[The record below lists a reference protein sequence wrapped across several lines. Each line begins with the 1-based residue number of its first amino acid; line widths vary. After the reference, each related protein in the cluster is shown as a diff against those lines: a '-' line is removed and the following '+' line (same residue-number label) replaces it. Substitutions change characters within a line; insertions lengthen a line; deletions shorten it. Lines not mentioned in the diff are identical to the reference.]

1 MNLSLSDD
9 VVALLRR
16 ACGGRGAT
24 PYIEELV
31 RGSARAWCD
40 ALEGLLSDGW
50 SRDQISAATDALRG
64 WVSGRERP
72 MPADIMG
79 ELERSGIRATEA
91 QALDL
96 WELAREMRCGNRCVW
111 SAISPGPAGS
121 RGAKKKKACQ
131 ALSSEFVIPQ
141 EKQEVSKEHYQTNAS
156 TRMDIEEN
164 ASDGKKAIVSAC
176 NFDVASYL

>member
-31 RGSARAWCD
+31 RGAARAWCD
-40 ALEGLLSDGW
+40 ALEGLLADGW
-50 SRDQISAATDALRG
+50 SSDQMVAAIDALRG
-64 WVSGRERP
+64 WTSGRERP
-72 MPADIMG
+72 LPAEILG

-96 WELAREMRCGNRCVW
+96 WELAREIRSGNRCVW
-111 SAISPGPAGS
+111 NAISPGPAGS
-121 RGAKKKKACQ
+121 RGATKKKACQ
-131 ALSSEFVIPQ
+131 AFSSEFVIPQ
-141 EKQEVSKEHYQTNAS
+141 EKQEVDKKHYQTNAS

-164 ASDGKKAIVSAC
+164 VLEGKKDIVSAC